1 MTPTS
6 FTFKLTVPNDPE
18 GAAIVAIMAAHAVE
32 YAAIEASAGAA
43 FVERVRAAALPAL
56 KDTSALG
63 CPVEFSAEN
72 GKLTVTLGGKSLSE
86 PLPA

>member
-43 FVERVRAAALPAL
+43 FLERIRAAALPAL
-56 KDTSALG
+56 EGTSALG

-72 GKLTVTLGGKSLSE
+72 GTLTVTLGGKSLSE

>member
-6 FTFKLTVPNDPE
+6 FLFSLTVPNDPE
-18 GAAIVAIMAAHAVE
+18 GASIVAIMTAHAVE

-43 FVERVRAAALPAL
+43 FVERVRAAALPVL
-56 KDTSALG
+56 KSGDAME
-63 CPVEFSAEN
+63 CPVVFSA
-72 GKLTVTLGGKSLSE
+72 GDGRLTVTLGGQSLSE

>member
-1 MTPTS
+1 MSPTS

-18 GAAIVAIMAAHAVE
+18 GASIVAVMAAHAVE

-43 FVERVRAAALPAL
+43 FVERVRTAALPVL
-56 KDTSALG
+56 KSSDSMG
-63 CPVEFSAEN
+63 CPVVFSA
-72 GKLTVTLGGKSLSE
+72 GHGRLTVTLGDQSVSE

>member
-6 FTFKLTVPNDPE
+6 FTFTLTVPNDPE

-43 FVERVRAAALPAL
+43 FIERVRTAALPVL
-56 KDTSALG
+56 KGSKAPE
-63 CPVEFSAEN
+63 CPVEFSAAN
-72 GKLTVTLGGKSLSE
+72 GKLTITLGGQSLSE

>member
-6 FTFKLTVPNDPE
+6 FLFKLTVPNDPE
-18 GAAIVAIMAAHAVE
+18 GATIVAIMAAHAVE
-32 YAAIEASAGAA
+32 YAVIEAAAGAA

-56 KDTSALG
+56 KSSDPRG
-63 CPVEFSAEN
+63 CPVEFSA
-72 GKLTVTLGGKSLSE
+72 GDGRLTVTVGGHSLSE

>member
-6 FTFKLTVPNDPE
+6 FLFKLTVPNDPE
-18 GAAIVAIMAAHAVE
+18 GASIVAIMAAHAVE

-43 FVERVRAAALPAL
+43 FVERVRAAALPVL
-56 KDTSALG
+56 KGSDAMG
-63 CPVEFSAEN
+63 CPVVFSAED
-72 GKLTVTLGGKSLSE
+72 GRLTVTLGGQSLSE